1 MVSRKLKGARA
12 PMYIRNS
19 AKALV
24 VSDDGKVL
32 LNKCCS
38 RLGEYYALPGG
49 GQNPGET
56 LQEAVKRELLEETGV
71 TVKPLR
77 LAAIYER
84 IASGREDGANHK
96 MYFVFHCKPEDLPVK
111 TPTERDSYQIGM
123 EWVPL
128 ETIEKCNL
136 FPAIIRTE
144 MKRILAAKE
153 TIFLGSERKAR

>member
-1 MVSRKLKGARA
+1 
-12 PMYIRNS
+12 MYIRNS

-24 VSDDGKVL
+24 VSDGKVL
-32 LNKCCS
+32 LNKCYS

-56 LQEAVKRELLEETGV
+56 LEEAVKRELLEETGV
-71 TVKPLR
+71 TVRPLR

-96 MYFVFHCKPEDLPVK
+96 MYFIFHCQPEDVPTK
-111 TPTERDSYQIGM
+111 KPTERDSYQIGM
-123 EWVPL
+123 EWVPI
-128 ETIEKCNL
+128 ENIEKCNL
-136 FPAIIRTE
+136 FPATVRLE

>member
-1 MVSRKLKGARA
+1 
-12 PMYIRNS
+12 MYIRNS

-56 LQEAVKRELLEETGV
+56 LEEAMKRELLEETGV
-71 TVKPLR
+71 TVTPVR

-96 MYFVFHCKPEDLPVK
+96 MYFIFLCKPEDVPLK
-111 TPTERDSYQIGM
+111 KPTERDSYQIGM
-123 EWVPL
+123 EWIPI
-128 ETIEKCNL
+128 ENIEKTNL
-136 FPAIIRTE
+136 FPATIRAE
-144 MKRILAAKE
+144 MKRVLAAKDA
-153 TIFLGSERKAR
+153 IFLGSERKAR